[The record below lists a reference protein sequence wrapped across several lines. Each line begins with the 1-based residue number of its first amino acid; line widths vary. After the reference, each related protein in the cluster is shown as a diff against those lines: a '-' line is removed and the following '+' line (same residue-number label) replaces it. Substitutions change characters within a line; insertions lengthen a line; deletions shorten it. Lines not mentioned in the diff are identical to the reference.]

1 MKDKPDLGAKVDGRM
16 LLDFEENVTW
26 RALIETIEERIE
38 IIRTELERGVVM
50 IKGEEGEKTPYVLT
64 HDDMKR
70 RQGEIAALRYTMQL
84 PTILKEEKEQG
95 EQIKKEG

>member
-1 MKDKPDLGAKVDGRM
+1 
-16 LLDFEENVTW
+16 
-26 RALIETIEERIE
+26 
-38 IIRTELERGVVM
+38 M